1 MSTRS
6 TFPMVRLRR
15 ILAPCVLAAAAL
27 AAGAP
32 RAEAADAGAP
42 PPIPACVSVATSSR
56 WVPYGYNHVVVLTNG
71 CASAARCDVSTDV
84 NPDRRSVDVPAGQAV
99 EVLTFM
105 ASPSSAFVAKVDCK
119 LR

>member
-1 MSTRS
+1 
-6 TFPMVRLRR
+6 MVRLRR